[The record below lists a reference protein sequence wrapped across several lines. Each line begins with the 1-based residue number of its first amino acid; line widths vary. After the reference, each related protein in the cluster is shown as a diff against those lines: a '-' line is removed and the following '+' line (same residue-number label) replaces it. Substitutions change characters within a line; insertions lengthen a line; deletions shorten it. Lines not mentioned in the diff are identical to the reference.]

1 MLLNDK
7 TDRRINLDKP
17 QIAQPSTLMN
27 INEEKTILERI
38 RKLELQVAELQ
49 QYLDME
55 KTKIDLVM
63 EIVGIDNNLS

>member
-17 QIAQPSTLMN
+17 QIAQPPTLMN

-49 QYLDME
+49 QYIDME
-55 KTKIDLVM
+55 KTKIDLVR
-63 EIVGIDNNLS
+63 EIVGIDNN